1 MDLSLTASK
10 SIVKR
15 RKINRKRLI
24 SNIVLYF
31 FLLLLA
37 IVCFLPFYIMI
48 MNSTHSSVDISTK
61 LNFLPGTDFI
71 NNYKSMSSSVN
82 IWQGFKNSL
91 IVSLSST
98 LLAAYFGALTAYGF
112 SKYKFKGNKILFWIM
127 MGSMMVPSQLGL
139 IGFFNV
145 IAKFGLINNLLA
157 LILPSIANANV
168 VFFVKLYID
177 SAVPD
182 SIIESARIDGCSEFM
197 IFNKIVIPMI
207 IPSIATMS
215 IFTFINSWNS
225 YLVPLVVLYEQK
237 KYTVPLLTAIAKG
250 VYRTDYGAVYVA
262 TALSMVPIM
271 IIFAFCSKYIIG
283 GMTAGAVKE

>member
-1 MDLSLTASK
+1 M
-10 SIVKR
+10 I
-15 RKINRKRLI
+15 I
-24 SNIVLYF
+24 S
-31 FLLLLA
+31 
-37 IVCFLPFYIMI
+37 
-48 MNSTHSSVDISTK
+48 STHSSYDIATK
-61 LNFLPGTDFI
+61 LNLIPGSDFI
-71 NNYKSMSSSVN
+71 NNYKSMGSSVN

-91 IVSLSST
+91 IVSVSST
-98 LLAAYFGALTAYGF
+98 LLTAYFGALAAYGF

-145 IAKFGLINNLLA
+145 ISKFGLVNKLLA
-157 LILPSIANANV
+157 LIIPAIANANV
-168 VFFVKLYID
+168 VFFIKLYID

-182 SIIESARIDGCSEFM
+182 SIIESARIDGCGEFR

-225 YLVPLVVLYEQK
+225 YLIPLVVLYEQD
-237 KYTVPLLTAIAKG
+237 KYTVPLLTALAKG

-262 TALSMVPIM
+262 TAMSMVPIM
-271 IIFAFCSKYIIG
+271 FVFAFCSKYIIG
-283 GMTAGAVKE
+283 GLSAGAVKE

>member
-1 MDLSLTASK
+1 MNISLTPGK
-10 SIVKR
+10 SIVKKH
-15 RKINRKRLI
+15 KINKKRFI
-24 SNIVLYF
+24 SNITLYF
-31 FLLLLA
+31 FLMFLA
-37 IVCFLPFYIMI
+37 IICFLPFYIMI
-48 MNSTHSSVDISTK
+48 INSTHSSVDISTK
-61 LNFLPGTDFI
+61 LNLLPGTEFI

-98 LLAAYFGALTAYGF
+98 VLAAYFGALTAYGF
-112 SKYKFKGNKILFWIM
+112 SKYKFKGNKIFFWIM
-127 MGSMMVPSQLGL
+127 VGSMMVPSQLGM

-157 LILPSIANANV
+157 LILPAIANANV

-197 IFNKIVIPMI
+197 IFNRIVIPMI

-262 TALSMVPIM
+262 TAMSMVPIM
-271 IIFAFCSKYIIG
+271 IVFAFCSKYIIG
-283 GMTAGAVKE
+283 GMTTGAVKE